1 MHYSMNKVLQSGKLH
16 NVNYEIRGP
25 VLDYANQL
33 EAEGHQV
40 LKLNIGNPGAFGFN
54 APDEIMRDV
63 IHNLRSAQGYS
74 HIKGLFAARKAVV
87 QRYQIQRV
95 VDIDIDDVIMGN
107 GVSELIVMAMQG
119 LLNPSDEIL
128 IPTPDY
134 PLWTAAVAIS
144 GGNPIHYKC
153 DERRDWQPCLADIES
168 KITPRT
174 HGIVIINPNNPA
186 GAVYSNEILCK
197 LVDLAEKHSLIIFAD
212 EIYDRILYD
221 DNIHYPLSVLT
232 KNTLCLTFN
241 GLSKAYRLAGFR
253 SGWMLISGARENASS
268 YLEGLEMLASMRLCA
283 NVPAMLAVQTAL
295 GGRQSIND
303 LTLPGGR
310 LLAQR
315 DLCFDLL
322 TAIPGL
328 TCIKPK
334 SALYLFFKLN
344 PSIYP
349 IENDEKFVL
358 ALLKQQHL
366 LIVQG
371 SAFNCID
378 TQHFRIVFLPD
389 RDLLVDAITRLSSF
403 LLTYRQLS
411 LIDH

>member
-63 IHNLRSAQGYS
+63 IHNLRSAQGYAHS
-74 HIKGLFAARKAVV
+74 KGLFAARKAVV

-128 IPTPDY
+128 IPAPDY

-174 HGIVIINPNNPA
+174 HGIVIINPNNPT
-186 GAVYSNEILCK
+186 GAVYSKEILCK

-241 GLSKAYRLAGFR
+241 GLSKAYRLAGFK
-253 SGWMLISGARENASS
+253 SGWMLISGARDNASS

-295 GGRQSIND
+295 GGRQSISD

-334 SALYLFFKLN
+334 SALYLFFKLD